1 MKNYL
6 ISTHF
11 DLITEDGFIVD
22 IKKLDEKKSL
32 ATIKIKDISPAFL
45 GFCAKE
51 DNIVFNLKSTLAQLG
66 VDAIKKKL
74 DLSKSKKTAE
84 ILIEIIAHTPIA
96 KKMISLLNKNDYI
109 GKLFV
114 QEDSRKV
121 RDPSYLTRMFLR
133 HDKLN
138 RPLLSFKEK
147 QDGELI
153 LEKKNG
159 YTIAFLPIKKGRISY
174 TNEIENFL
182 PALSKILSYKNY
194 PTRDLLKLYQ
204 RFVAHA
210 KTDIQTNDCLL
221 VKTDP
226 LYIRTV
232 FAKVSE
238 TYLPKGFHHT
248 SACIL
253 EPNTLASGDIYEF
266 YGSSNSELQH
276 IPLEFYTLEPHREY
290 VFFEDRDQLQEKLE
304 DPKVLFNAIETA
316 PKPENKLASV
326 FIVKGTELEK
336 LNESSWIIKDPK
348 KHDFPGL
355 DEPEIQAQLVQKYI
369 KEQPSYPF
377 LKAIEDGLITS
388 QGILLTRHFPSPLLK
403 KMLLS
408 DTIQGNVKG
417 IYFQYPSRSNDEFFS
432 HEDRAFLLDL
442 AKFAIPIF
450 WIDNASK
457 KVLQYVLRPQKDA
470 GMFVPIDLIN
480 EFRKA
485 TFFGVYGSNL
495 IAGRFD
501 EELKKLLN
509 GILKLRE
516 TLDHPLLCK
525 SSPLALVTGGGP
537 GAMELGNKIAKEL
550 KILSCAN
557 LVDFRTNGSSVVNEQ
572 KTNPYIDAKMTYR
585 LDRLVERQAE
595 FYLDFPMFLMGGIGA
610 DFELLLEE
618 VNRKTGSSP
627 ANPILLFGTKDYW
640 RGKITSRFQMNLKSG
655 TIKGSEWVSNC
666 FYAIQ
671 TAKQGLKIYKDFFEN
686 KLPIGKKG
694 PIYKEGFCSDY

>member
-11 DLITEDGFIVD
+11 DLITEDGLIVD
-22 IKKLDEKKSL
+22 IKKVDEKKVL
-32 ATIKIKDISPAFL
+32 ATIKIKDISDAFL
-45 GFCAKE
+45 GFNAKGE
-51 DNIVFNLKSTLAQLG
+51 NILFNLKSTLAQLG
-66 VDAIKKKL
+66 VDAIKKEI
-74 DLSKSKKTAE
+74 DLSKTKKTAE

-96 KKMISLLNKNDYI
+96 QKMISLLRKNDYV

-114 QEDSRKV
+114 EENSRKV

-133 HDKLN
+133 KDRLN
-138 RPLLSFKEK
+138 RPLLSFNERKE
-147 QDGELI
+147 GELI
-153 LEKKNG
+153 LEKKDG
-159 YTIAFLPIKKGRISY
+159 YTIAFLPIKKGKISY

-204 RFVAHA
+204 RFEKNE
-210 KTDIQTNDCLL
+210 KTDIQKNDCLL

-266 YGSSNSELQH
+266 YGSSSIELKH

-304 DPKVLFNAIETA
+304 DTKVLFDAIETA

-326 FIVKGTELEK
+326 YIVKGTELDK
-336 LNESSWIIKDPK
+336 LNETSWIVRDPK

-355 DEPEIQAQLVQKYI
+355 DEPEVQAHLVEKYI

-408 DTIQGNVKG
+408 DTIQRNVKG

-457 KVLQYVLRPQKDA
+457 RVLQYALRPQKDA
-470 GMFVPIDLIN
+470 GMFLPVNLIN

-516 TLDHPLLCK
+516 KVDHPLLYK
-525 SSPLALVTGGGP
+525 NTPLALVTGGGP

-572 KTNPYIDAKMTYR
+572 KSNPYIDAKMTYR

-627 ANPILLFGTKDYW
+627 ANPILLFGSNDYW
-640 RGKITSRFQMNLKSG
+640 TGKITSRFQTNLKSG

-671 TAKQGLKIYKDFFEN
+671 TAEQGLKIYKDFFEN

-694 PIYKEGFCSDY
+694 PIYQEGFCSNY

>member
-6 ISTHF
+6 LSTHF
-11 DLITEDGFIVD
+11 DLTTEDGFIID
-22 IKKLDEKKSL
+22 IKKIDEKKSK
-32 ATIKIKDISPAFL
+32 AVVKIKDISDAFL
-45 GFCAKE
+45 GFEAKKQ
-51 DNIVFNLKSTLAQLG
+51 DILFNLKSTLAQIG
-66 VDAIKKKL
+66 VDAIKKDI
-74 DLSKSKKTAE
+74 DLNKTKKTAE
-84 ILIEIIAHTPIA
+84 ILVEIIAHTSLA
-96 KKMISLLNKNDYI
+96 QKMLTLLKKNHYI

-114 QEDSRKV
+114 QEASRKV
-121 RDPSYLTRMFLR
+121 RDPFYLTRMFLR
-133 HDKLN
+133 KDRFN

-147 QDGELI
+147 KDKELI
-153 LEKKNG
+153 LEKKDG
-159 YTIAFLPIKKGRISY
+159 FTIAFLPIKKGKITY
-174 TNEIENFL
+174 LNEIKNFL

-194 PTRDLLKLYQ
+194 PTRELLKLYQ
-204 RFVAHA
+204 KFEPNK
-210 KTDIQTNDCLL
+210 KTDIKKGECLL

-238 TYLPKGFHHT
+238 KYLPKGFHHT

-266 YGSSNSELQH
+266 FGMSTSELKN

-304 DPKVLFNAIETA
+304 DSKVLFKAIKTA
-316 PKPENKLASV
+316 PKPTNLLAAV
-326 FIVKGTELEK
+326 YIVKGTELDK
-336 LNESSWIIKDPK
+336 LNKNSWIIKDPK
-348 KHDFPGL
+348 KHEFPGL
-355 DEPEIQAQLVQKYI
+355 DEPEIQAHLVEKYI

-377 LKAIEDGLITS
+377 LKAIENGLITS

-408 DTIQGNVKG
+408 DSIQRNVKG

-442 AKFAIPIF
+442 AKFAIPTF

-457 KVLQYVLRPQKDA
+457 KILQYVLRPQKDA

-480 EFRKA
+480 EFKKA

-501 EELKKLLN
+501 KELKKLLTK
-509 GILKLRE
+509 ILELKNKVE
-516 TLDHPLLCK
+516 HPLLCK
-525 SSPLALVTGGGP
+525 NTPLALVTGGGP

-557 LVDFRTNGSSVVNEQ
+557 LVDFRARDFSVVNEQ
-572 KTNPYIDAKMTYR
+572 KINPYIDAKMTYR

-627 ANPILLFGTKDYW
+627 ANPVLLFGSVDYW
-640 RGKITSRFQMNLKSG
+640 KKKITTRFQMNLKSG

-666 FYAIQ
+666 FYAVQ
-671 TAKQGLKIYKDFFEN
+671 TAQQGLKIYKDFFEN
-686 KLPIGKKG
+686 KLPIGKTG
-694 PIYKEGFCSDY
+694 PIYKEGFCPNY

>member
-22 IKKLDEKKSL
+22 IKKIDEKKVL
-32 ATIKIKDISPAFL
+32 ATIKIKDISNAFL
-45 GFCAKE
+45 GFETKE
-51 DNIVFNLKSTLAQLG
+51 ENILFNLKSTLAQLG
-66 VDAIKKKL
+66 VDALKKEI
-74 DLSKSKKTAE
+74 DLSKTKKTAE
-84 ILIEIIAHTPIA
+84 ILIEIIAHTPVA
-96 KKMISLLNKNDYI
+96 QKMISLLRKNDYI

-114 QEDSRKV
+114 QEESRKV

-133 HDKLN
+133 KDRLN
-138 RPLLSFKEK
+138 RPLLSFKERK
-147 QDGELI
+147 EGELI
-153 LEKKNG
+153 LEKKDG
-159 YTIAFLPIKKGRISY
+159 YTIAFLPIKKGKISY
-174 TNEIENFL
+174 IHEIENFL

-194 PTRDLLKLYQ
+194 PTRELLKLYQ
-204 RFVAHA
+204 KFEANT
-210 KTDIQTNDCLL
+210 KTDIQKDDCLL

-266 YGSSNSELQH
+266 YGSSNIELKH

-304 DPKVLFNAIETA
+304 DPKVLFDAIETA
-316 PKPENKLASV
+316 PKPENQLASV
-326 FIVKGTELEK
+326 YIVKGTELDK
-336 LNESSWIIKDPK
+336 LNENSWIVKNPE

-355 DEPEIQAQLVQKYI
+355 DEPEIQAQLVEKYI

-408 DTIQGNVKG
+408 DPIQGNVKG
-417 IYFQYPSRSNDEFFS
+417 VYFQYPSRSNDEFFS

-442 AKFAIPIF
+442 AKFAIPVF

-470 GMFVPIDLIN
+470 GMFVPVNLIN

-509 GILKLRE
+509 GVLKLRE
-516 TLDHPLLCK
+516 KVDHPLLCENT
-525 SSPLALVTGGGP
+525 PLALVTGGGP

-557 LVDFRTNGSSVVNEQ
+557 LADFRTNGSSVVNEQ
-572 KTNPYIDAKMTYR
+572 KVNPYIDAKMTYR

-627 ANPILLFGTKDYW
+627 ANPILLFGSNDYW
-640 RGKITSRFQMNLKSG
+640 MGKITSRFQMNLKSG

-671 TAKQGLKIYKDFFEN
+671 TAEQGLKIYKDFFEN
-686 KLPIGKKG
+686 KLPIGRKG
-694 PIYKEGFCSDY
+694 PIYQEGFCLNY